1 MERLTPMVT
10 AQPVVELT
18 GITKRFGGTVALDAI
33 DLAVHAGSVHALVG
47 ENGAGK
53 STLGKIVSG
62 VYTPDSGHVRVDGQP
77 VGRWDTVRAQRRGLV
92 MIAQELSLV
101 RDLTVSQN
109 VFLGVEQS
117 RFGLLRHDQG
127 RRFAEL
133 DEITGFGLDPDARV
147 GDLRIADQQ
156 KVEILR
162 ALARQAKVIVMDEP
176 TSSLTAHETRR
187 LHEVIRQLTAQG
199 RAVVYV
205 SHFLDAVLEVSDT
218 VTVLRDGRKIRT
230 APAADQTKSSL
241 VEAMLG
247 RELAV
252 SFPPLPPAPRPEV
265 APLLKV
271 EALAS
276 ERGVKRASFEVRP
289 GEIVGLLGLV
299 GSGRTEIA
307 RALIGADRVTAGTV
321 TLAGR
326 ALGRTTPRQSRDAGL
341 VLVPEDRHGQGLV
354 LQRSVTEN
362 MTLPSL
368 SRFSRLG
375 VIDRRAVGKQVDE
388 LVRRLELRPA
398 RPELPVQS
406 FSGGNQQKALIAKWL
421 VGDPKLVILDEPTRG
436 VDVGAKLAIY
446 ELIADLAVRGIGVLL
461 ISSEHEEVLGLAH
474 RAHLVSR
481 GEVLDEVDPRGLAVE
496 DVLRRLFDVADPAG
510 TGEAGKAKE
519 SVQ

>member
-1 MERLTPMVT
+1 MVT

-18 GITKRFGGTVALDAI
+18 GITKRFGGTVALDDI

-53 STLGKIVSG
+53 STLGKIAAG
-62 VYTPDSGHVRVDGQP
+62 VYSPDAGRIRVDGQP

-101 RDLTVSQN
+101 SDLTVAQN
-109 VFLGVEQS
+109 VFLGIEQS
-117 RFGLLRHDQG
+117 RFGVLRRDQR

-133 DEITGFGLDPDARV
+133 DEITGFGIAPEARV

-162 ALARQAKVIVMDEP
+162 ALAREAKVIVMDEP
-176 TSSLTAHETRR
+176 TSSLTAHETQR
-187 LHEVIRQLTAQG
+187 LHEVIRHLTAQG

-218 VTVLRDGRKIRT
+218 VTVLRDGHKIRT

-252 SFPPLPPAPRPEV
+252 TFPPLPPAPAKDVP
-265 APLLKV
+265 PLLTV
-271 EALAS
+271 DGLAS
-276 ERGVKRASFEVRP
+276 DRGVRRASFEIRP
-289 GEIVGLLGLV
+289 GEILGLLGLV

-307 RALIGADRVTAGTV
+307 RALIGADHATAGTV
-321 TLAGR
+321 TLS
-326 ALGRTTPRQSRDAGL
+326 GRTLRRATPRRSRDEGL

-362 MTLPSL
+362 ITLPSL
-368 SRFSRLG
+368 SRFSRFG

-398 RPELPVQS
+398 KPELPVQG

-446 ELIADLAVRGIGVLL
+446 ELIADLAARGIGVLL

-481 GEVLDEVDPRGLAVE
+481 GEVLDEVDPRGMAVE
-496 DVLRRLFDVADPAG
+496 DVLRRLFDVADPPATGEAG
-510 TGEAGKAKE
+510 TAEAGKAKE